1 MDTLFGIPTNQL
13 TLALLG
19 VFAAGALILVS
30 LAVRDRT
37 SFRMA
42 VRNIPR
48 RKAQSAL
55 IVAGL
60 MLATVLF
67 SAAFTTGD
75 TLTNSLRAQ
84 ALENI
89 GRVDVVVRA
98 EQPESGSAV
107 AFGPGAGVA
116 QAPEARERYFDA
128 KLADEVR
135 DRLADEENVAGV
147 APLAKESVPVTAPKT
162 DLSEPRVDVL
172 GVDATSMKGFDQLT
186 AASGETLSVANL
198 GDNEVY
204 VSRETADGLDVG
216 VGDSIEVSLVRPAA
230 EPGGETPLGPQSQR
244 RSDGATQVSSGRLDT
259 GNPPAGF
266 EEGARRA
273 GMMGNGDPDGAR
285 AGTRPAGPEIQA
297 QTDETVRKPS
307 PPELKVAGVYESG
320 ANPASETSMVMPLE
334 DLQKRVGDEG
344 RVNEVLITHHGPA
357 VEGGRYTDR
366 TVDEIRPVLS
376 ANGLEAD
383 PVKKDAIDQAD
394 TRGEIF
400 STLFVL
406 FGQFSVAAGMLL
418 IFLIFVMLAA
428 ERKQE
433 LGIARAVGMQRTN
446 LVRTFVFEGAL
457 YALAAGAAGSVAGVG
472 VGWVMVRLLGKGF
485 AGGDA
490 DFRIVFATSPRNVVL
505 AFCMGMVLTFI
516 VVLISSWRVSRLNVV
531 RAMHDIPEPPG
542 KGRSVW
548 GVIVAALSPLAGA
561 IAFWQGLATQT
572 TAFYLGGISLFLI
585 GVALLARV
593 LGLPDRVAFTASGLV
608 LLALWL
614 TPASITTPA
623 GMARGP
629 EMFFVSGI
637 AIVVAGV
644 WIVIFN
650 ADALLWVVVA
660 IFGRIKGLP
669 PVLKTAVKYPT
680 QSLFRTGMTL
690 AMFMLVVFTLT
701 AMNFIQAAMSAA
713 FEDTQE
719 LSGGYEVQANAGYA
733 APISDMKAALEDAKG
748 IQKGDVTAVGEVSN
762 LPAEVKQRG
771 TDREPESL
779 YVQGVDGGYSDSV
792 GYGFQ
797 TTAKGYGSARE
808 VWKALQTE
816 DNTAV
821 ISGDLAPS
829 RNVSTFGRSVEPPVK
844 LTGFYKED
852 TYVPDD
858 LHLQVKDPDSGKTR
872 TLRVIGVLGS
882 SASFAGDIVTS
893 QDVLEGLTGRSVA
906 PQTYYFDLGSGVDAA
921 TTAKTLER
929 DFAKNGLQTQVTA
942 EVIRDNDATR
952 KIVFLL
958 LRGFMSLGLV
968 VGIAALGVIAA
979 RSVVERRQQIGM
991 MRALGFQRGQVRLV
1005 FLIESSFIALLGIG
1019 VGVALGLGF
1028 SGTLIDN
1035 IRQNIP
1041 GLDYQVPW
1049 GALLLVVVVGYAAS
1063 LLTTFLPARQ
1073 ASKVYPAEALRYE

>member
-13 TLALLG
+13 TLVLLG
-19 VFAAGALILVS
+19 VFAAGVLILAS
-30 LAVRDRT
+30 LALRDRT

-55 IVAGL
+55 ILAGL

-75 TLTNSLRAQ
+75 TLTNSLRVQ
-84 ALENI
+84 ALESI

-98 EQPESGSAV
+98 EQPESESAV

-147 APLAKESVPVTAPKT
+147 APLAKESVPATAPKT

-198 GDNEVY
+198 GDDEVY
-204 VSRETADGLDVG
+204 VSRETAEGLDVG

-230 EPGGETPLGPQSQR
+230 EPGGETPPGPQSQR
-244 RSDGATQVSSGRLDT
+244 RSDGATQVAS
-259 GNPPAGF
+259 
-266 EEGARRA
+266 GARRA

-307 PPELKVAGVYESG
+307 PPELKVAEVYESG

-418 IFLIFVMLAA
+418 IFLIFVMLAS
-428 ERKQE
+428 ERKHE
-433 LGIARAVGMQRTN
+433 LGIARAVGMQRAA
-446 LVRTFVFEGAL
+446 LVRAFAFEGAL
-457 YALAAGAAGSVAGVG
+457 YALVASAIGSVAGVG
-472 VGWVMVRLLGKGF
+472 VGWVMVRFLGRGF
-485 AGGDA
+485 AGGSE
-490 DFRIVFATSPRNVVL
+490 DFRIVFSTGLQNVVL
-505 AFCMGMVLTFI
+505 AFCMGMVLTFA
-516 VVLISSWRVSRLNVV
+516 VVLVSSWRVSRLNVV
-531 RAMHDIPEPPG
+531 RAIRDIPEPDK
-542 KGRSVW
+542 KGRSVL
-548 GVIVAALSPLAGA
+548 GVLVAVLTPIAGTVAL
-561 IAFWQGLATQT
+561 WQGLETRT
-572 TAFYLGGISLFLI
+572 TAFYLGGLSLILI
-585 GVALLARV
+585 GAALVARV
-593 LGLPDRVAFTASGLV
+593 LGVSDRVAFSASGII

-623 GMARGP
+623 DMARGP

-637 AIVVAGV
+637 ALVVAGV
-644 WIVIFN
+644 WLVIFN
-650 ADALLWVVVA
+650 ADVILWVVVA
-660 IFGRIKGLP
+660 LFGRIKGLP

-701 AMNFIQAAMSAA
+701 AMNFIQAAMGAA
-713 FEDTQE
+713 FGDTQE
-719 LSGGYEVQANAGYA
+719 LSGGYEIRADAGYA
-733 APISDMKAALEDAKG
+733 DPIPDMNAALEGAKG
-748 IQKGDVTAVGEVSN
+748 LTSDIEAVGQVSN
-762 LPAEVKQRG
+762 LPAEVKQKG
-771 TDREPESL
+771 TDREPGSI
-779 YVQGVDGGYSDSV
+779 YVQGVDEGYSKSV
-792 GYGFQ
+792 GYDFQ
-797 TTAKGYGSARE
+797 STATGYGSDRD
-808 VWKALQTE
+808 VWDALKTE
-816 DNTAV
+816 QDVAV
-821 ISGDLAPS
+821 ISSSLAPQ
-829 RNVSTFGRSVEPPVK
+829 RNASTFGPSVEPPVK
-844 LTGFYKED
+844 LTGFYADDESL
-852 TYVPDD
+852 PDD
-858 LHLQVKDPDSGKTR
+858 LYLRIEDPESGRTR
-872 TLRVIGVLGS
+872 ELRVIGVLES
-882 SASFAGDIVTS
+882 SASFAGQIVIS
-893 QDVLEGLTGRSVA
+893 QKTLEGLAGRPVL
-906 PQTYYFDLGSGVDAA
+906 PQSYYFDLADGTNAAA
-921 TTAKTLER
+921 TARTLEK
-929 DFAKNGLQTQVTA
+929 DFAQNGLQTELTA
-942 EVIRDNDATR
+942 EVIRDSDATR
-952 KIVFLL
+952 RIVFLL
-958 LRGFMSLGLV
+958 LRGFMGLGLV
-968 VGIAALGVIAA
+968 VGICALGVITA

-991 MRALGFQRGQVRLV
+991 MRALGFQKRQVRFA
-1005 FLIESSFIALLGIG
+1005 FLIESSFVALLGLG
-1019 VGVALGLGF
+1019 FGVALGFAF

-1035 IRQNIP
+1035 IREGFP
-1041 GLDYQVPW
+1041 GMEYRVPW
-1049 GALLLVVVVGYAAS
+1049 SALVLVIVAGYVAS
-1063 LLTTFLPARQ
+1063 LVTTYLPAGR

>member
-13 TLALLG
+13 TLVLLG
-19 VFAAGALILVS
+19 VFAAGALILAF
-30 LAVRDRT
+30 LALRDRT

-75 TLTNSLRAQ
+75 TLTNSLRVQ

-98 EQPESGSAV
+98 GQPESGSAV

-135 DRLADEENVAGV
+135 DRLADEEIVAGV

-186 AASGETLSVANL
+186 SASGETLSVANL
-198 GDNEVY
+198 GNNEVY
-204 VSRETADGLDVG
+204 VSRETAAGLDVG
-216 VGDSIEVSLVRPAA
+216 VGDSIEISLVRPAA
-230 EPGGETPLGPQSQR
+230 EPGGEAPAGPQSQR
-244 RSDGATQVSSGRLDT
+244 RSDGPTQVSSGRLDT

-273 GMMGNGDPDGAR
+273 GMKGNRDPDGAM

-297 QTDETVRKPS
+297 QTDETVRQPS

-334 DLQKRVGDEG
+334 GLQKLVGEEG

-357 VEGGRYTDR
+357 VEGGKYTHT
-366 TVDEIRPVLS
+366 TVDEIRPILS

-383 PVKKDAIDQAD
+383 PVKKEAIDQAD

-418 IFLIFVMLAA
+418 IFLIFVMLAS
-428 ERKQE
+428 ERKHE
-433 LGIARAVGMQRTN
+433 LGIARAVGMQRAA
-446 LVRTFVFEGAL
+446 LVRAFAFEGAL
-457 YALAAGAAGSVAGVG
+457 YALVASAIGSVAGVG
-472 VGWVMVRLLGKGF
+472 VGWVMVRFLGRGF
-485 AGGDA
+485 AGGSE
-490 DFRIVFATSPRNVVL
+490 DFRIVFSTGTQNVIL
-505 AFCMGMVLTFI
+505 AFCMGMVLTFA

-531 RAMHDIPEPPG
+531 RAIRDIPEPDK
-542 KGRSVW
+542 KGRSVL
-548 GVIVAALSPLAGA
+548 GVLVAVLTPVAGA
-561 IAFWQGLATQT
+561 VALWQGLETRT
-572 TAFYLGGISLFLI
+572 TAFYLGGLSLMLI
-585 GVALLARV
+585 GAALVARV
-593 LGLPDRVAFTASGLV
+593 LGISDRVAFSASGII

-623 GMARGP
+623 DMARGP
-629 EMFFVSGI
+629 EMFFVSGL
-637 AIVVAGV
+637 ALVVAGV
-644 WIVIFN
+644 WLVIFN
-650 ADALLWVVVA
+650 ADVILRVVVA
-660 IFGRIKGLP
+660 LFGRIKGLP

-701 AMNFIQAAMSAA
+701 AMNFIQAAMGAA
-713 FEDTQE
+713 FGDTQA
-719 LSGGYEVQANAGYA
+719 LSGGYEIRADAGYA
-733 APISDMKAALEDAKG
+733 DPIPDMNAALEGAKG
-748 IQKGDVTAVGEVSN
+748 LKSDIEAVGQVSN
-762 LPAEVKQRG
+762 LPAEVKQKG
-771 TDREPESL
+771 TDREPGSI
-779 YVQGVDGGYSDSV
+779 YVQGVDEGYSKSV
-792 GYGFQ
+792 GYDFQ
-797 TTAKGYGSARE
+797 STARGYGSDRG
-808 VWKALQTE
+808 VWDALQTE
-816 DNTAV
+816 QDVAV
-821 ISGDLAPS
+821 ISSSLAPQ
-829 RNVSTFGRSVEPPVK
+829 RNASTFGPSVEPPVK
-844 LTGFYKED
+844 LTGFYADDESL
-852 TYVPDD
+852 PDD
-858 LHLQVKDPDSGKTR
+858 LYLRVEDPESGRTR
-872 TLRVIGVLGS
+872 ELRVIGVLES
-882 SASFAGDIVTS
+882 SASFAGQIVTS
-893 QDVLEGLTGRSVA
+893 QKTLEGLAGRPVP
-906 PQTYYFDLGSGVDAA
+906 PQSYYFDLTDGTNAAA
-921 TTAKTLER
+921 TARTLEK
-929 DFAKNGLQTQVTA
+929 DFAQNGLQTELTA
-942 EVIRDNDATR
+942 EVIRDSDATR
-952 KIVFLL
+952 RIVFLL
-958 LRGFMSLGLV
+958 LRGFMALGLV
-968 VGIAALGVIAA
+968 VGICALGVITA

-991 MRALGFQRGQVRLV
+991 MRALGFQRGQVRFA
-1005 FLIESSFIALLGIG
+1005 FLIESSFVALLGLG
-1019 VGVALGLGF
+1019 FGVALGLAF

-1035 IRQNIP
+1035 IREGFP
-1041 GLDYQVPW
+1041 GMEYRVPW
-1049 GALLLVVVVGYAAS
+1049 SALVLVIVVGYAAS
-1063 LLTTFLPARQ
+1063 LVTTYLPARR

>member
-13 TLALLG
+13 TLVLLG
-19 VFAAGALILVS
+19 VFAAGALILAF
-30 LAVRDRT
+30 LALRDRT

-75 TLTNSLRAQ
+75 TLTNSLRVQ

-98 EQPESGSAV
+98 GQPESGSAV

-135 DRLADEENVAGV
+135 DRLADEEIVAGV

-186 AASGETLSVANL
+186 SASGETLSVANL
-198 GDNEVY
+198 GNNEVY
-204 VSRETADGLDVG
+204 VSRETAAGLDVG
-216 VGDSIEVSLVRPAA
+216 VGDSIEISLVRPAA
-230 EPGGETPLGPQSQR
+230 EPGGEAPAGPQSQR
-244 RSDGATQVSSGRLDT
+244 RSDGPTQVSSGRLDT

-273 GMMGNGDPDGAR
+273 GMKGNRDPDGAM

-297 QTDETVRKPS
+297 QTDETVRQPS

-334 DLQKRVGDEG
+334 GLQKLVGEEG

-357 VEGGRYTDR
+357 VEGGKYTHT
-366 TVDEIRPVLS
+366 TVDEIRPILS

-383 PVKKDAIDQAD
+383 PVKKEAIDQAD

-418 IFLIFVMLAA
+418 IFLIFVMLAS
-428 ERKQE
+428 ERKHE
-433 LGIARAVGMQRTN
+433 LGIARAVGMQRAA
-446 LVRTFVFEGAL
+446 LVRAFAFEGAL
-457 YALAAGAAGSVAGVG
+457 YALVASAIGSVAGVG
-472 VGWVMVRLLGKGF
+472 VGWVMVRFLGRGF
-485 AGGDA
+485 AGGSE
-490 DFRIVFATSPRNVVL
+490 DFRIVFSTGTQNVIL
-505 AFCMGMVLTFI
+505 AFCMGMVLTFA

-531 RAMHDIPEPPG
+531 RAIRDIPEPDK
-542 KGRSVW
+542 KGRSVL
-548 GVIVAALSPLAGA
+548 GVLVAVLTPVAGA
-561 IAFWQGLATQT
+561 VALWQGLETRT
-572 TAFYLGGISLFLI
+572 TAFYLGGLSLMLI
-585 GVALLARV
+585 GAALVARV
-593 LGLPDRVAFTASGLV
+593 LGISDRVAFSASGII

-623 GMARGP
+623 DMARGP
-629 EMFFVSGI
+629 EMFFVSGL
-637 AIVVAGV
+637 ALVVAGV
-644 WIVIFN
+644 WLVIFN
-650 ADALLWVVVA
+650 ADVILRVVVA
-660 IFGRIKGLP
+660 LFGRIKGLP

-701 AMNFIQAAMSAA
+701 AMNFIQAAMGAA
-713 FEDTQE
+713 FGDTQA
-719 LSGGYEVQANAGYA
+719 LSGGYEIRADAGYA
-733 APISDMKAALEDAKG
+733 DPIPDMNAALEGAKG
-748 IQKGDVTAVGEVSN
+748 LKSDIEAVGQVSN
-762 LPAEVKQRG
+762 LPAEVKQKG
-771 TDREPESL
+771 TDREPGSI
-779 YVQGVDGGYSDSV
+779 YVQGVDEGYSKSV
-792 GYGFQ
+792 GYDFQ
-797 TTAKGYGSARE
+797 STARGYGSDRG
-808 VWKALQTE
+808 VWDALQTE
-816 DNTAV
+816 QDVAV
-821 ISGDLAPS
+821 ISSSLAPQ
-829 RNVSTFGRSVEPPVK
+829 RNASTFGPSVEPPVK
-844 LTGFYKED
+844 LTGFYADDESL
-852 TYVPDD
+852 PDD
-858 LHLQVKDPDSGKTR
+858 LYLRVEDPESGRTR
-872 TLRVIGVLGS
+872 ELRVIGVLES
-882 SASFAGDIVTS
+882 SASFAGQIVTS
-893 QDVLEGLTGRSVA
+893 QKTLEGLADRPVP
-906 PQTYYFDLGSGVDAA
+906 PQSYYFDLTDGTNAAA
-921 TTAKTLER
+921 TARTLEK
-929 DFAKNGLQTQVTA
+929 DFAQNGLQTELTA
-942 EVIRDNDATR
+942 EVIRDSDATR
-952 KIVFLL
+952 RIVFLL
-958 LRGFMSLGLV
+958 LRGFMALGLV
-968 VGIAALGVIAA
+968 VGICALGVITA

-991 MRALGFQRGQVRLV
+991 MRALGFQRGQVRFA
-1005 FLIESSFIALLGIG
+1005 FLIESSFVALLGLGFGI
-1019 VGVALGLGF
+1019 ALGFAF

-1035 IRQNIP
+1035 IREGFP
-1041 GLDYQVPW
+1041 GMEYRVPW
-1049 GALLLVVVVGYAAS
+1049 SALVLVLVVGYAAS
-1063 LLTTFLPARQ
+1063 LVTTYLPARR

>member
-13 TLALLG
+13 TLVLLG
-19 VFAAGALILVS
+19 VFAAGALILAS
-30 LAVRDRT
+30 LALRDRT

-75 TLTNSLRAQ
+75 TLTNSLRVQ

-98 EQPESGSAV
+98 GQPESGSAV

-135 DRLADEENVAGV
+135 DRLADEEIVAGV

-186 AASGETLSVANL
+186 SASGETLSVANL
-198 GDNEVY
+198 GNNEVY
-204 VSRETADGLDVG
+204 VSRETAAGLDVG
-216 VGDSIEVSLVRPAA
+216 VGDSIEISLVRPAA
-230 EPGGETPLGPQSQR
+230 EPGGEAPAGPQSQR
-244 RSDGATQVSSGRLDT
+244 RSDGPTQVSSGRLDT

-273 GMMGNGDPDGAR
+273 GMKGNRDPDGAM

-297 QTDETVRKPS
+297 QTDETVRQPS

-334 DLQKRVGDEG
+334 GLQKLVGEEG

-357 VEGGRYTDR
+357 VEGGKYTHT
-366 TVDEIRPVLS
+366 TVDEIRPILS

-383 PVKKDAIDQAD
+383 PVKKEAIDQAD

-418 IFLIFVMLAA
+418 IFLIFVMLAS
-428 ERKQE
+428 ERKHE
-433 LGIARAVGMQRTN
+433 LGIARAVGMQRAA
-446 LVRTFVFEGAL
+446 LVRAFAFEGAL
-457 YALAAGAAGSVAGVG
+457 YALVASAIGSVAGVG
-472 VGWVMVRLLGKGF
+472 VGWVMVRFLGRGF
-485 AGGDA
+485 AGGSE
-490 DFRIVFATSPRNVVL
+490 DFRIVFSTGTQNVIL
-505 AFCMGMVLTFI
+505 AFCMGMVLTFA

-531 RAMHDIPEPPG
+531 RAIRDIPEPDK
-542 KGRSVW
+542 KGRSVL
-548 GVIVAALSPLAGA
+548 GVLVAVLTPVAGA
-561 IAFWQGLATQT
+561 VALWQGLETRT
-572 TAFYLGGISLFLI
+572 TAFYLGGLSLMLI
-585 GVALLARV
+585 GAALVARV
-593 LGLPDRVAFTASGLV
+593 LGISDRVAFSASGII

-623 GMARGP
+623 DMARGP
-629 EMFFVSGI
+629 EMFFVSGL
-637 AIVVAGV
+637 ALVVAGV
-644 WIVIFN
+644 WLVIFN
-650 ADALLWVVVA
+650 ADVILRVVVA
-660 IFGRIKGLP
+660 LFGRIKGLP

-701 AMNFIQAAMSAA
+701 AMNFIQAAMGAA
-713 FEDTQE
+713 FGDTQA
-719 LSGGYEVQANAGYA
+719 LSGGYEIRADAGYA
-733 APISDMKAALEDAKG
+733 DPIPDMNAALEGAKG
-748 IQKGDVTAVGEVSN
+748 LKSDIEAVGQVSN
-762 LPAEVKQRG
+762 LPAEVKQKG
-771 TDREPESL
+771 TDREPGSI
-779 YVQGVDGGYSDSV
+779 YVQGVDEGYSKSV
-792 GYGFQ
+792 GYDFQ
-797 TTAKGYGSARE
+797 STARGYGSDRG
-808 VWKALQTE
+808 VWDALQTE
-816 DNTAV
+816 QDVAV
-821 ISGDLAPS
+821 ISSSLAPQ
-829 RNVSTFGRSVEPPVK
+829 RNASTFGPSVEPPVK
-844 LTGFYKED
+844 LTGFYADDESL
-852 TYVPDD
+852 PDD
-858 LHLQVKDPDSGKTR
+858 LYLRVEDPESGRTR
-872 TLRVIGVLGS
+872 ELRVIGVLES
-882 SASFAGDIVTS
+882 SASFAGQIVTS
-893 QDVLEGLTGRSVA
+893 QKTLEGLAGRPVP
-906 PQTYYFDLGSGVDAA
+906 PQSYYFDLTDGTNAAA
-921 TTAKTLER
+921 TARTLEK
-929 DFAKNGLQTQVTA
+929 DFAQNGLQTELTA
-942 EVIRDNDATR
+942 EVIRDSDATR
-952 KIVFLL
+952 RIVFLL
-958 LRGFMSLGLV
+958 LRGFMALGLV
-968 VGIAALGVIAA
+968 VGICALGVITA

-991 MRALGFQRGQVRLV
+991 MRALGFQRGQVRFA
-1005 FLIESSFIALLGIG
+1005 FLIESSFVALLGLGFGI
-1019 VGVALGLGF
+1019 ALGFAF

-1035 IRQNIP
+1035 IREGFP
-1041 GLDYQVPW
+1041 GMEYRVPW
-1049 GALLLVVVVGYAAS
+1049 SALVLVLVVGYAAS
-1063 LLTTFLPARQ
+1063 LVTTYLPARR

>member
-13 TLALLG
+13 TLVLLG
-19 VFAAGALILVS
+19 VFAAGALILAF
-30 LAVRDRT
+30 LALRDRT

-75 TLTNSLRAQ
+75 TLTNSLRVQ

-98 EQPESGSAV
+98 GQPESGSAV

-135 DRLADEENVAGV
+135 DRLADEEIVAGV

-186 AASGETLSVANL
+186 SASGETLSVANL
-198 GDNEVY
+198 GNNEVY
-204 VSRETADGLDVG
+204 VSRETAAGLDVG
-216 VGDSIEVSLVRPAA
+216 VGDSIEISLVRPAA
-230 EPGGETPLGPQSQR
+230 EPGGEAPAGPQSQR
-244 RSDGATQVSSGRLDT
+244 RSDGPTQVSSGRLDT

-273 GMMGNGDPDGAR
+273 GMKGNRDPDGAM

-297 QTDETVRKPS
+297 QTDETVRQPS

-334 DLQKRVGDEG
+334 GLQKLVGEEG

-357 VEGGRYTDR
+357 VEGGKYTHT

-383 PVKKDAIDQAD
+383 PVKKEAIDQAD

-418 IFLIFVMLAA
+418 IFLIFVMLAS
-428 ERKQE
+428 ERKHE
-433 LGIARAVGMQRTN
+433 LGIARAVGMQRAA
-446 LVRTFVFEGAL
+446 LVRAFAFEGAL
-457 YALAAGAAGSVAGVG
+457 YALVASAIGSVAGVG
-472 VGWVMVRLLGKGF
+472 VGWVMVRFLGRGF
-485 AGGDA
+485 AGGSE
-490 DFRIVFATSPRNVVL
+490 DFRIVFSTGTQNVIL
-505 AFCMGMVLTFI
+505 AFCMGMVLTFA

-531 RAMHDIPEPPG
+531 RAIRDIPEPDK
-542 KGRSVW
+542 KGRSVL
-548 GVIVAALSPLAGA
+548 GVLVAVLTPVAGA
-561 IAFWQGLATQT
+561 VALWQGLETRT
-572 TAFYLGGISLFLI
+572 TAFYLGGLSLMLI
-585 GVALLARV
+585 GAALVARV
-593 LGLPDRVAFTASGLV
+593 LGISDRVAFSASGII

-623 GMARGP
+623 DMARGP
-629 EMFFVSGI
+629 EMFFVSGL
-637 AIVVAGV
+637 ALVVAGV
-644 WIVIFN
+644 WLVIFN
-650 ADALLWVVVA
+650 ADVILRVVVA
-660 IFGRIKGLP
+660 LFGRIKGLP

-701 AMNFIQAAMSAA
+701 AMNFIQAAMGAA
-713 FEDTQE
+713 FGDTQA
-719 LSGGYEVQANAGYA
+719 LSGGYEIRADAGYA
-733 APISDMKAALEDAKG
+733 DPIPDMNAALEGAKG
-748 IQKGDVTAVGEVSN
+748 LKSDIEAVGQVSN
-762 LPAEVKQRG
+762 LPAEVKQKG
-771 TDREPESL
+771 TDREPGSI
-779 YVQGVDGGYSDSV
+779 YVQGVDEGYSKSV
-792 GYGFQ
+792 GYDFQ
-797 TTAKGYGSARE
+797 STARGYGSDRG
-808 VWKALQTE
+808 VWDALQTE
-816 DNTAV
+816 QDVAV
-821 ISGDLAPS
+821 ISSSLAPQ
-829 RNVSTFGRSVEPPVK
+829 RNASTFGPSVEPPVK
-844 LTGFYKED
+844 LTGFYADDESL
-852 TYVPDD
+852 PDD
-858 LHLQVKDPDSGKTR
+858 LYLRVEDPESGRTR
-872 TLRVIGVLGS
+872 ELRVIGVLES
-882 SASFAGDIVTS
+882 SASFAGQIVTS
-893 QDVLEGLTGRSVA
+893 QKTLEGLAGRPVP
-906 PQTYYFDLGSGVDAA
+906 PQSYYFDLTDGTNAAA
-921 TTAKTLER
+921 TARTLEK
-929 DFAKNGLQTQVTA
+929 DFAQNGLQTELTA
-942 EVIRDNDATR
+942 EVIRDSDATR
-952 KIVFLL
+952 RIVFLL
-958 LRGFMSLGLV
+958 LRGFMALGLV
-968 VGIAALGVIAA
+968 VGICALGVITA

-991 MRALGFQRGQVRLV
+991 MRALGFQRGQVRFA
-1005 FLIESSFIALLGIG
+1005 FLIESSFVALLGLGFGI
-1019 VGVALGLGF
+1019 ALGFAF

-1035 IRQNIP
+1035 IREGFP
-1041 GLDYQVPW
+1041 GMEYRVPW
-1049 GALLLVVVVGYAAS
+1049 SALVLVLVVGYAAS
-1063 LLTTFLPARQ
+1063 LVTTYLPARR

>member
-1 MDTLFGIPTNQL
+1 MNPAARRRGMTELFGISTGRL
-13 TLALLG
+13 TLVLL
-19 VFAAGALILVS
+19 AICASGALV
-30 LAVRDRT
+30 LAFLALRDRT
-37 SFRMA
+37 SFKMA
-42 VRNIPR
+42 VRNAPR
-48 RKAQSAL
+48 RPTQTAL
-55 IVAGL
+55 ILLGL
-60 MLATVLF
+60 MLATILF

-84 ALENI
+84 ALKNI

-98 EQPESGSAV
+98 EQPESGGGA
-107 AFGPGAGVA
+107 AFGPGAGGPS
-116 QAPEARERYFDA
+116 APEARERYFDED
-128 KLADEVR
+128 LVGEIR
-135 DRLADEENVAGV
+135 ERLSGVGSVSGV
-147 APLAKESVPVTAPKT
+147 APLAKETIPVTSPGT
-162 DLSEPRVDVL
+162 SLSEPQVDVL
-172 GVDATSMKGFDQLT
+172 GMDAGSMQGFDDLK
-186 AASGETLSVANL
+186 APSGATLAL
-198 GDNEVY
+198 GDLKENEVY
-204 VSRETADGLDVG
+204 LSAKTAEGLDVS
-216 VGDSIEVSLVRPAA
+216 VGDKVEASLIRSTTEPRSERASEPESQQRPGAA
-230 EPGGETPLGPQSQR
+230 QRSPAGSEGGI
-244 RSDGATQVSSGRLDT
+244 
-259 GNPPAGF
+259 PPARV
-266 EEGARRA
+266 ESGARPPGLTDDRRPTESKVEA
-273 GMMGNGDPDGAR
+273 
-285 AGTRPAGPEIQA
+285 RPAGAES
-297 QTDETVRKPS
+297 EEL
-307 PPELKVAGVYESG
+307 PPEFVVAGVYESG
-320 ANPASETSMVMPLE
+320 ANPASDTSMVLPLE
-334 DLQKRVGDEG
+334 NLQKLTGQDG
-344 RVNEVLITHHGPA
+344 KVNEILIAHQGPA
-357 VEGGRYTDR
+357 VEGGRYTSK
-366 TVDEIRPVLS
+366 TVDEIKPVLS

-383 PVKKDAIDQAD
+383 PVKKDAVEAAD

-400 STLFVL
+400 STLFIL

-428 ERKQE
+428 ERKHE
-433 LGIARAVGMQRTN
+433 LGIARAVGMRRSN
-446 LVRTFVFEGAL
+446 LVRAFVFEGAL
-457 YALAAGAAGSVAGVG
+457 YALAASAIGSVAGVG
-472 VGWVMVRLLGKGF
+472 VGWVMVRLVGRGL
-485 AGGDA
+485 AGGEG
-490 DFRIVFATSPRNVVL
+490 DFRIAFATSPENIVL
-505 AFCMGMVLTFI
+505 AFCMGMVLTFA

-531 RAMHDIPEPPG
+531 RAVRDLPEPDRR
-542 KGRSVW
+542 GRSVW
-548 GVIVAALSPLAGA
+548 GVLVAVTLPLAGSV
-561 IAFWQGLATQT
+561 AFWQGLATQMM
-572 TAFYLGGISLFLI
+572 AFYLGGISLLLI

-593 LGLPDRVAFTASGLV
+593 LGLPDRVAFTASGLL

-614 TPASITTPA
+614 VPARITAPA
-623 GMARGP
+623 GMAKGP

-644 WIVIFN
+644 WLVIFN
-650 ADALLWVVVA
+650 TDVLLWIVVA

-713 FEDTQE
+713 FEDTQK

-797 TTAKGYGSARE
+797 TTVRGYGSARE

-816 DNTAV
+816 QDTAV
-821 ISGDLAPS
+821 ISSDLAPS

-882 SASFAGDIVTS
+882 SAYFAGDIVTS
-893 QDVLEGLTGRSVA
+893 QSTLEGLAGRSVP
-906 PQTYYFDLGSGVDAA
+906 PQTYYFDLGGRVDAA
-921 TTAKTLER
+921 ATAKTLEK
-929 DFAKNGLQTQVTA
+929 DFAQNGLQTQVTA
-942 EVIRDNDATR
+942 QIIRDNDATR
-952 KIVFLL
+952 RIVFLL
-958 LRGFMSLGLV
+958 LRGFMGLGLV

-1035 IRQNIP
+1035 ISQGFP
-1041 GLDYQVPW
+1041 GMEYRVPW
-1049 GALLLVVVVGYAAS
+1049 GALLLVVTVGYAAS
-1063 LLTTFLPARQ
+1063 LLTTYLPARQ